1 MSANS
6 SRTKGE
12 ENQFLKPCQ
21 TAAGFGITCTND
33 GSQMENEIKTLS
45 VTKTSDEEDVEVY
58 LDVGSNDCM
67 YDQVSGL
74 PSSNGENSNQSSI
87 VKTVTNT
94 SDEGDKVDVDVGSS
108 KCLYD
113 QASGLH
119 CQGENVEKLCIKTP
133 TAVIPPTVTFEERAG
148 QETTGLGKESPAK
161 NINTWHDQ
169 LLEDDEDEDDPY
181 NRFYFESDHL
191 ALKENKQ

>member
-1 MSANS
+1 MKANS

-12 ENQFLKPCQ
+12 EIQFLKPCQ
-21 TAAGFGITCTND
+21 TTAGFGITCTND
-33 GSQMENEIKTLS
+33 GLQMENEIKTLA
-45 VTKTSDEEDVEVY
+45 VTKTSDEEDVEVE

-74 PSSNGENSNQSSI
+74 PSSNAENSNQSSI

-94 SDEGDKVDVDVGSS
+94 GDEGDKVDVDVGSS
-108 KCLYD
+108 KCMYD

-119 CQGENVEKLCIKTP
+119 CQGENVEKLCVKTP
-133 TAVIPPTVTFEERAG
+133 SAVIPPTVTFDEREEM
-148 QETTGLGKESPAK
+148 ETTGLEKESPAK
-161 NINTWHDQ
+161 NGNTWHDQ